1 MVAAATVETVVVV
14 VKAATVVAVETV
26 VSVVAAEMEVM
37 AATDWM
43 TQVLRQNRAAVETAE
58 TVVTEDIAIT
68 AGNMNVPETAEAVV
82 TAEIRVESAA
92 D

>member
-1 MVAAATVETVVVV
+1 MIPVR
-14 VKAATVVAVETV
+14 
-26 VSVVAAEMEVM
+26 
-37 AATDWM
+37 
-43 TQVLRQNRAAVETAE
+43 LQNQAAVETAE